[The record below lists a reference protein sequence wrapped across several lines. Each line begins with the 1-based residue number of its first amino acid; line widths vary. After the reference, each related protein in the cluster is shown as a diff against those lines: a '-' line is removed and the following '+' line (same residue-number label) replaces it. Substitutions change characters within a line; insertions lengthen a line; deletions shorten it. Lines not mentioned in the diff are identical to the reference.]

1 MAEEPVPGQPGN
13 GVESTRL
20 LEQVSGAGHHGQVVL
35 AAQLRLGPAVE
46 IQHHLVA
53 PADDQQRRRGHPAP
67 RQAEHHDRLAAQVPQ
82 PGGEPTPGIITISEH
97 HDTLP
102 GSLLAARAGPARD
115 LDPELV
121 AYGSTDSRGRDVR
134 ASQSPFIAS
143 APSTRPG
150 RRARPGNWSAP
161 AGPLVMRNR
170 RSGGF
175 PSELRTYGQAIWR
188 VHQVP
193 SVGPDEHR
201 TDRGTC
207 PGHGSQAFGEIGR
220 DP

>member
-97 HDTLP
+97 HDSP
-102 GSLLAARAGPARD
+102 
-115 LDPELV
+115 
-121 AYGSTDSRGRDVR
+121 SRE
-134 ASQSPFIAS
+134 ACSP
-143 APSTRPG
+143 PG
-150 RRARPGNWSAP
+150 RSRQGPWSGIDCLRLYRFARP
-161 AGPLVMRNR
+161 
-170 RSGGF
+170 
-175 PSELRTYGQAIWR
+175 
-188 VHQVP
+188 
-193 SVGPDEHR
+193 
-201 TDRGTC
+201 
-207 PGHGSQAFGEIGR
+207 
-220 DP
+220 